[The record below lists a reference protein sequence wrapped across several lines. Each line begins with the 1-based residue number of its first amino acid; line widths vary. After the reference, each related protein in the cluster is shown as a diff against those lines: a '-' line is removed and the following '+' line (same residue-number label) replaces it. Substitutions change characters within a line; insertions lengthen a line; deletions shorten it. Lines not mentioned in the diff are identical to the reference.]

1 MPSAAT
7 ANAARSIPTSPSA
20 AGARRTASGNWRRS
34 ARPISASP
42 TKNCAGW
49 TNGCATT
56 RPTASARCARSR
68 PSWCWKSLSTA
79 SAARPVTGRGSPCA
93 SRASIAYGLTNRR
106 PRPTLSTTCC
116 GSCHDQPMVEA
127 FPGTLPPQTHTLPIQ
142 ERIER
147 GRALRDRTARR
158 HHGVWKPPPGRRD
171 PIEILIE
178 QGESRLPDLLPVRY
192 ARMKPTPFAFLRGAA
207 AVMAADLAATPASS
221 LTVQAAGDCHCL
233 NFGGFATPER
243 RLAFDINDFD
253 ETAVA
258 PWEWDVKRLAAS
270 FVVAT
275 LDVLAKEAR
284 SELAEIAARSYRE
297 TMAEVAATPVLDAW
311 YRALNID
318 DENEAA
324 AIGIGARAVR
334 KVGAARAHP
343 VEIASIGHRKGTAPH
358 IEDNPDRTVYH
369 PAPADAAAFRAAVDA
384 AMVDYA
390 ESLTPE
396 RRTLL
401 QRYRL
406 ADAAYKVVGVGAVG
420 TLCGVLLMVSGDG
433 EALYLQFKEATRSVL
448 EAYAGASPYA
458 HHGERVVR
466 GQRLLQAASD
476 MLLGFATGPTG
487 RHLYIRQLRDA
498 KIKPQLEIMSPR
510 NFRRYAATC
519 GEVLARAHART
530 ADAVVMSAYL
540 GKSAAFDEAIG
551 AFATAYAKQTER
563 DHEALLKALKN
574 GLLPSR
580 DEDS

>member
-1 MPSAAT
+1 
-7 ANAARSIPTSPSA
+7 
-20 AGARRTASGNWRRS
+20 
-34 ARPISASP
+34 
-42 TKNCAGW
+42 
-49 TNGCATT
+49 
-56 RPTASARCARSR
+56 
-68 PSWCWKSLSTA
+68 
-79 SAARPVTGRGSPCA
+79 
-93 SRASIAYGLTNRR
+93 
-106 PRPTLSTTCC
+106 
-116 GSCHDQPMVEA
+116 MVETA
-127 FPGTLPPQTHTLPIQ
+127 PGALPPQTHTLPLK
-142 ERIER
+142 ERVEL
-147 GRALRDRTARR
+147 GRALRDRTARKQ
-158 HHGVWKPPPGRRD
+158 HGTWKSPANRRD

-192 ARMKPTPFAFLRGAA
+192 ARMQPTPFTFLRGAA
-207 AVMAADLAATPASS
+207 AVMAADLAGTPTSG
-221 LTVQAAGDCHCL
+221 LVVQAAGDCHCL

-258 PWEWDVKRLAAS
+258 PWEWDLKRLAAS
-270 FVVAT
+270 FAVAT
-275 LDVLAKEAR
+275 LDVLAKQAR
-284 SELAEIAARSYRE
+284 SELAEIVARSYRE
-297 TMAEVAATPVLDAW
+297 TMAEIAALPVLDAW

-318 DENEAA
+318 DGNEAE
-324 AIGIGARAVR
+324 AIGIGAQLVR
-334 KVGAARAHP
+334 KAAPARAHP
-343 VEIASIGHRKGTAPH
+343 VEIASIGQRKGSVPH
-358 IEDNPDRTVYH
+358 IEDDLEHGVYH

-390 ESLTPE
+390 DSLTPE

-433 EALYLQFKEATRSVL
+433 EALHLQFKEASRSVL
-448 EAYAGASPYA
+448 EAYAGASPYR

-487 RHLYIRQLRDA
+487 RHLYLRQLRDA
-498 KIKPQLEIMSPR
+498 KIKPQLETMTPR

-530 ADAVVMSAYL
+530 ADAVVLSAYL

-551 AFATAYAKQTER
+551 AFAAAYARQTEK
-563 DHEALLKALKN
+563 DHQALLKAIKS
-574 GLLPSR
+574 GRLPSR
-580 DEDS
+580 DDDS

>member
-1 MPSAAT
+1 
-7 ANAARSIPTSPSA
+7 
-20 AGARRTASGNWRRS
+20 
-34 ARPISASP
+34 
-42 TKNCAGW
+42 
-49 TNGCATT
+49 
-56 RPTASARCARSR
+56 
-68 PSWCWKSLSTA
+68 
-79 SAARPVTGRGSPCA
+79 
-93 SRASIAYGLTNRR
+93 
-106 PRPTLSTTCC
+106 
-116 GSCHDQPMVEA
+116 MVEA

-147 GRALRDRTARR
+147 GRALRDRAARR
-158 HHGVWKPPPGRRD
+158 HHGVWKPPSGRRD

-207 AVMAADLAATPASS
+207 AVMAADLATTPATS

-275 LDVLAKEAR
+275 LDVMPKDAR
-284 SELAEIAARSYRE
+284 SELAEIVARSYRA
-297 TMAEVAATPVLDAW
+297 TMAEVAAQPVLAAW
-311 YRALNID
+311 YRALTLD
-318 DENEAA
+318 DMNTAEAT
-324 AIGIGARAVR
+324 GIGARALR
-334 KVGAARAHP
+334 KAEIARAHP
-343 VEIASIGHRKGTAPH
+343 VEIAALGHRKGAAPR
-358 IEDNPDRTVYH
+358 IEDNPEHTVYH
-369 PAPADAAAFRAAVDA
+369 PSPADAAAFRVAVDA

-487 RHLYIRQLRDA
+487 RHLYVRQLRDA

-519 GEVLARAHART
+519 GEVLARAHSRT

-540 GKSAAFDEAIG
+540 GRSAAFDEAIG

-574 GLLPSR
+574 DRLPNR
-580 DEDS
+580 DADS

>member
-1 MPSAAT
+1 
-7 ANAARSIPTSPSA
+7 
-20 AGARRTASGNWRRS
+20 
-34 ARPISASP
+34 
-42 TKNCAGW
+42 
-49 TNGCATT
+49 
-56 RPTASARCARSR
+56 
-68 PSWCWKSLSTA
+68 
-79 SAARPVTGRGSPCA
+79 
-93 SRASIAYGLTNRR
+93 
-106 PRPTLSTTCC
+106 
-116 GSCHDQPMVEA
+116 
-127 FPGTLPPQTHTLPIQ
+127 
-142 ERIER
+142 
-147 GRALRDRTARR
+147 
-158 HHGVWKPPPGRRD
+158 
-171 PIEILIE
+171 
-178 QGESRLPDLLPVRY
+178 
-192 ARMKPTPFAFLRGAA
+192 
-207 AVMAADLAATPASS
+207 MAADLAATPNSG

-258 PWEWDVKRLAAS
+258 PWEWDLKRLAAS

-275 LDVLAKEAR
+275 LDVMAKDARTELAQIVARTLPRDHGRGRRRAGARRLVSRAEPRRRGHRGGDGHQRRAR
-284 SELAEIAARSYRE
+284 SARQTPRAPIRSRSRRSAIAAAPRRASR
-297 TMAEVAATPVLDAW
+297 TTP
-311 YRALNID
+311 
-318 DENEAA
+318 
-324 AIGIGARAVR
+324 
-334 KVGAARAHP
+334 
-343 VEIASIGHRKGTAPH
+343 TAPS
-358 IEDNPDRTVYH
+358 ITP
-369 PAPADAAAFRAAVDA
+369 PPPMPPPSAPPWTAAL
-384 AMVDYA
+384 VDYA

-487 RHLYIRQLRDA
+487 RHLYVRQLRDA

-530 ADAVVMSAYL
+530 ADAVVLSAYL
-540 GKSAAFDEAIG
+540 GSSATFDEAIG

-563 DHEALLKALKN
+563 DHEALLKAIKS
-574 GLLPSR
+574 GRFPSR
-580 DEDS
+580 DEACRPYSDRGPRPVDSLMQTANSPIALGRNTGQGDLH

>member
-1 MPSAAT
+1 
-7 ANAARSIPTSPSA
+7 
-20 AGARRTASGNWRRS
+20 
-34 ARPISASP
+34 
-42 TKNCAGW
+42 
-49 TNGCATT
+49 
-56 RPTASARCARSR
+56 
-68 PSWCWKSLSTA
+68 
-79 SAARPVTGRGSPCA
+79 
-93 SRASIAYGLTNRR
+93 
-106 PRPTLSTTCC
+106 
-116 GSCHDQPMVEA
+116 MVED
-127 FPGTLPPQTHTLPIQ
+127 FPGILPPQTHTLPIK
-142 ERIER
+142 ERMER
-147 GRALRDRTARR
+147 GRALRDRMARR
-158 HHGVWKPPPGRRD
+158 HHGVWKPAADRRD

-178 QGESRLPDLLPVRY
+178 QGESRLPNLLPVRY

-207 AVMAADLAATPASS
+207 AVMAADLAATPTSG
-221 LTVQAAGDCHCL
+221 LMVQAAGDCHCL

-275 LDVLAKEAR
+275 LDVMPKEAR
-284 SELAEIAARSYRE
+284 SELAEIVARSYRT
-297 TMAEVAATPVLDAW
+297 TMAEVAGQPVLAAW
-311 YRALNID
+311 YRALNLD
-318 DENEAA
+318 DANTTEET
-324 AIGIGARAVR
+324 GISARALR
-334 KVGAARAHP
+334 KADTARAHP
-343 VEIASIGHRKGTAPH
+343 VEIAAISHRKGPAPH
-358 IEDNPDRTVYH
+358 IEDNPEHTVFH
-369 PAPADAAAFRAAVDA
+369 PSPADAAAFRAAVDA
-384 AMVDYA
+384 ALVDYA

-448 EAYAGASPYA
+448 EAYAGTSPYA

-487 RHLYIRQLRDA
+487 RHLYVRQLRDA
-498 KIKPQLEIMSPR
+498 KIKPALEIMSPR

-530 ADAVVMSAYL
+530 ADAVVLSAYL
-540 GKSAAFDEAIG
+540 GKSAAFDEAI
-551 AFATAYAKQTER
+551 ANFATAYARQTVR
-563 DHEALLKALKN
+563 DHEAMLKALKN
-574 GLLPSR
+574 GRLPSL
-580 DEDS
+580 EGGS

>member
-1 MPSAAT
+1 
-7 ANAARSIPTSPSA
+7 
-20 AGARRTASGNWRRS
+20 
-34 ARPISASP
+34 
-42 TKNCAGW
+42 
-49 TNGCATT
+49 
-56 RPTASARCARSR
+56 
-68 PSWCWKSLSTA
+68 
-79 SAARPVTGRGSPCA
+79 
-93 SRASIAYGLTNRR
+93 
-106 PRPTLSTTCC
+106 
-116 GSCHDQPMVEA
+116 MVEA
-127 FPGTLPPQTHTLPIQ
+127 FPGLLPPQTHTLPIQ
-142 ERIER
+142 ERIDR
-147 GRALRDRTARR
+147 GRALRDHAARR
-158 HHGVWKPPPGRRD
+158 HHGVWKPPSDRRD

-192 ARMKPTPFAFLRGAA
+192 ARMKPTPFTFLRGAA
-207 AVMAADLAATPASS
+207 AVMAADLAGTPNSS

-275 LDVLAKEAR
+275 LDVMPKDAR
-284 SELAEIAARSYRE
+284 SELAQIVARSYRA
-297 TMAEVAATPVLDAW
+297 TMAEVAAEPVLAAW
-311 YRALNID
+311 YRALNLD
-318 DENEAA
+318 DANTTEET
-324 AIGIGARAVR
+324 GITPRALR
-334 KVGAARAHP
+334 KADTARAHP
-343 VEIASIGHRKGTAPH
+343 VEIAALNHRRGATPR
-358 IEDNPDRTVYH
+358 IEDTPDRTVFH
-369 PAPADAAAFRAAVDA
+369 PAPADAPAFRAAVDA
-384 AMVDYA
+384 ALVDYA

-406 ADAAYKVVGVGAVG
+406 ADVAYKVVGVGAVG

-487 RHLYIRQLRDA
+487 RHLYVRQLRDA
-498 KIKPQLEIMSPR
+498 KIKPALEIMSPR

-530 ADAVVMSAYL
+530 ADAVVLSAYL
-540 GKSAAFDEAIG
+540 GRSTAFDEAIG

-563 DHEALLKALKN
+563 DHEAMLKALKT
-574 GLLPSR
+574 GRLPSVSG
-580 DEDS
+580 DS